1 MLTMNSIS
9 VVSERQ
15 VALRAK
21 LEQLTLNSTAI
32 WERERAEGPIEAP
45 LIIKV
50 PYLVLCWFL
59 DVLFEGKNVFS
70 RFFLLE
76 TVARMPYFSYINML
90 HLYETLGFWR
100 RSSDVKRIHF
110 AEEWNEFNHLLIME
124 SLGGDQQWWVR
135 FVAQHSAI
143 LYYFV
148 LCHLWALSPSLAYK
162 FSELL
167 ESHAVNTYGGFL
179 NENEELLKE
188 LPPSIAAIEY
198 YSLGGSDPFFAE
210 YQTSALINDSGVSRA
225 SLQYCNTASLSHS
238 FLVFPVAV

>member
-1 MLTMNSIS
+1 MLTSDIVS
-9 VVSERQ
+9 VLTERQ
-15 VALRAK
+15 LALRAK
-21 LEQLTLNSTAI
+21 LKGLTLNSTSI
-32 WERERAEGPIEAP
+32 WERETAQGPVEAP
-45 LIIKV
+45 LIIKI

-59 DVLFEGKNVFS
+59 DGLFEDEYVFS

-76 TVARMPYFSYINML
+76 TVARMPYFSYITML

-110 AEEWNEFNHLLIME
+110 AQEWNEFNHLLIME

-135 FVAQHSAI
+135 FVAQHSA
-143 LYYFV
+143 LAYYFV

-179 NENEELLKE
+179 EENQELLRD
-188 LPPSIAAIEY
+188 LPPSMAAIEY
-198 YSLGGSDPFFAE
+198 YSLGGSDPLFAE
-210 YQTSALINDSGVSRA
+210 YQTSSLANDSTVSR
-225 SLQYCNTASLSHS
+225 
-238 FLVFPVAV
+238 

>member
-1 MLTMNSIS
+1 MLTNYSIS
-9 VVSERQ
+9 VLSERQ
-15 VALRAK
+15 VALQAK

-32 WERERAEGPIEAP
+32 WETERAEGPIEAP

-50 PYLVLCWFL
+50 PYLVLCWLL
-59 DVLFEGKNVFS
+59 DVLFEEKYVFS

-167 ESHAVNTYGGFL
+167 ENHAVNTYGGFL

-198 YSLGGSDPFFAE
+198 YSLGGSDPLFAE
-210 YQTSALINDSGVSRA
+210 YQTSALSNGSGVSRNL
-225 SLQYCNTASLSHS
+225 LQYCTAALLSHL
-238 FLVFPVAV
+238 FLVSPLAR